1 VRSRQMAAVG
11 EPVLAVKERDAVFLL
26 EERRQQQ

>member
-1 VRSRQMAAVG
+1 MKMQLAAVV
-11 EPVLAVKERDAVFLL
+11 EPVLAEEERDAVFLL